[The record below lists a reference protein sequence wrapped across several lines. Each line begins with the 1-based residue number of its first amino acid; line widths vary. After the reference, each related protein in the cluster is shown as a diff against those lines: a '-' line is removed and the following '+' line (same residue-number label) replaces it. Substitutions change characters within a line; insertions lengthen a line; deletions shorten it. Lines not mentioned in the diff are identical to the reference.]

1 MTKFIFNELFNLGEE
16 EIKYR
21 LVDSDHVEIT
31 KFKGNEFLCVEAEG
45 LTKLASEAYYDTAH
59 FLREDHL
66 KQLVTI
72 LGDKG
77 ASQNDHF
84 VAWELLKNANIAAG
98 GILPM
103 CQDTGTAIIMAKK
116 GQHVLTEGDDEAAL
130 SKGIAKTFLENNLRY
145 SQLAPLS
152 MYEEENTKNNLP
164 AQIEIY
170 ATSGN
175 EFKFL
180 FIAKGGGSAN
190 KSLLFQQTP
199 SMLNPE
205 KLIPF
210 LEDQIRLLGTAA
222 CPPYHLAIV
231 IGGTSAEFTLK
242 TTKLATTKYLDGLP
256 TQGNG
261 DGQAFRDL
269 DMEAHI
275 LNLTREMGI
284 GAQFGGKYFCHDTR
298 VIRLPRHG
306 ASLPIGIGVS
316 CSADRQAI
324 GKITQDG
331 LFLEQLE
338 KNPAKYMPDI
348 DEAHLGQE
356 VVSIDLNQ
364 PMDTIRQKLS
374 LYPVKTRLALTGPMI
389 VARDL
394 AHFKIS
400 ERLKAGEPMPDY
412 MRKYPV
418 YYAGPAKTPTGHTSG
433 SFGPTTAGRMDS
445 YVENFQSKGG
455 SFIMLAKGNR
465 SNQVTKACKQYGGF
479 YLGSIGGPAASL
491 AQKCIRNVKCI
502 EYRELGMEAI
512 WQIEV
517 ENFPAFIVVD
527 DKGNDFF
534 SEVMRPAN

>member
-1 MTKFIFNELFNLGEE
+1 MTNFIFNELFNLSKE

-31 KFKGNEFLCVEAEG
+31 KFKGNEILSVEAEG
-45 LTKLASEAYYDTAH
+45 LTKLAAEAYYDTAH

-66 KQLVTI
+66 KQLVAI
-72 LGDKG
+72 LGDKE
-77 ASQNDHF
+77 ASPNDHF

-103 CQDTGTAIIMAKK
+103 CQDTGTAIIKGEK
-116 GQHVLTEGDDEAAL
+116 GQKIWTEGNDEAAL
-130 SKGIAKTFLENNLRY
+130 SEGIAKTFLENNLRY

-152 MYEEENTKNNLP
+152 MYEEKNTKNNLP

-170 ATSGN
+170 AVPGS

-205 KLIPF
+205 KLMPF

-256 TQGNG
+256 NQGNSH
-261 DGQAFRDL
+261 GQAFRDL
-269 DMEAHI
+269 DMEAQI

-324 GKITQDG
+324 GKITRDG

-338 KNPAKYMPDI
+338 KNPAKYMPDV
-348 DEAHLGQE
+348 DEAHLGEE
-356 VVSIDLNQ
+356 VVSVDLNQ
-364 PMDTIRQKLS
+364 PMDTIRQELS
-374 LYPVKTRLALTGPMI
+374 LYPVKPRLSLTGPMI

-394 AHFKIS
+394 AHFKIA

-412 MRKYPV
+412 MRKYPI
-418 YYAGPAKTPTGHTSG
+418 YYAGTAKTPTGYISG

-465 SNQVTKACKQYGGF
+465 SNQVTKACKEYGGF

-502 EYRELGMEAI
+502 EYSELGMEAI

-534 SEVMRPAN
+534 SDLMRPGN